1 MKTRVISGIVLVVL
15 LIATLLSGG
24 YVTGIVLLLVSLSA
38 YHELCGALSVRQKD
52 EKINILEA
60 AGLVAVVAHYVLMIA
75 SHGDMRF
82 FVLILMLLFFAE
94 ATIYVF
100 AFPKYQ
106 SSQLISAVF
115 SMFYAPMMLS
125 FIYLLRTMP
134 HGILLAW
141 LPFVAWICDTCA
153 YFAGSMLGK
162 NKLCP
167 KLSPKKTVE
176 GAIGGV
182 LGSVIAGVIFGILY
196 VKNVDPALG
205 TTAGVLI
212 FGIITLISGML
223 SQVGDLIASGIKRD
237 HDIKDYGNLI
247 PGHGGIMDRFD
258 SVIFITPVIF
268 FMAMFLLNM

>member
-1 MKTRVISGIVLVVL
+1 MKTRVISGIILVAL

-38 YHELCGALSVRQKD
+38 YHELSGALGVRQKD

-60 AGLVAVVAHYVLMIA
+60 AGLVAVVAHYVLMII
-75 SHGDMRF
+75 SHGDLRF
-82 FVLILMLLFFAE
+82 FVLVLMLLFFAE

-100 AFPKYQ
+100 AFPKYK
-106 SSQLISAVF
+106 SAQLIAAVF
-115 SMFYAPMMLS
+115 SMLYAPMMLS

-134 HGILLAW
+134 NGILLAW

-153 YFAGSMLGK
+153 YFAGSALGK
-162 NKLCP
+162 HKLCP
-167 KLSPKKTVE
+167 QLSPKKTIE
-176 GAIGGV
+176 GAVGGV
-182 LGSVIAGVIFGILY
+182 LGSALAGVIFGILY
-196 VKNVDPALG
+196 VKNVDPGLG
-205 TTAGVLI
+205 MASGVLI
-212 FGIITLISGML
+212 FGVITLISGML

-258 SVIFITPVIF
+258 SVIFITPLIF
-268 FMAMFLLNM
+268 FMALFLLNM

>member
-1 MKTRVISGIVLVVL
+1 MKTRVISGIILVVL

-38 YHELCGALSVRQKD
+38 YHELCGALGVRQKD

-60 AGLVAVVAHYVLMIA
+60 AGLVAVVAHYVLMIL
-75 SHGDMRF
+75 SHGDLSF
-82 FVLILMLLFFAE
+82 FVLVLMLLFFAE

-106 SSQLISAVF
+106 SAQLISAVF

-134 HGILLAW
+134 NGILLAW

-153 YFAGSMLGK
+153 YFAGSTLGK
-162 NKLCP
+162 HKLCP
-167 KLSPKKTVE
+167 QLSPKKTIE
-176 GAIGGV
+176 GAVGGV
-182 LGSVIAGVIFGILY
+182 LGSALAGVIFGILY
-196 VKNVDPALG
+196 VKNVDPGLG
-205 TTAGVLI
+205 MAWGIII
-212 FGIITLISGML
+212 FGMITLISGML

-237 HDIKDYGNLI
+237 HDIKDYGKLI

-258 SVIFITPVIF
+258 SVIFITPLIF